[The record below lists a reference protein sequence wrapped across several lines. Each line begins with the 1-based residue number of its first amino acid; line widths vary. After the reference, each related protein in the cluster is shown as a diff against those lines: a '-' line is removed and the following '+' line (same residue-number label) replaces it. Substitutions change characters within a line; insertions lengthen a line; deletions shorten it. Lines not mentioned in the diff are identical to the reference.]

1 MKKNFLKIII
11 TVIILIFIAAVGFTG
26 CIPKN
31 LKDATATA
39 SSETGRPTQ
48 QTQVT
53 ETVAET
59 TAEPVETAPA
69 YQLTGKDMI
78 IMAQPSVCSVVNYY
92 SALVYDPNKL
102 DYYGPYYSEIYYG
115 TGFCINPNTGH
126 ILTAAHVID
135 ISEVDIKWK
144 ILEDHVWEVY
154 GEDEYYNL
162 TDTDWNW
169 IYNNYKVV
177 GQTSD
182 TKIDQEVWIQFNTA
196 TSGLAD
202 SANAQ
207 YIRAEIVDFSPE
219 DQRDIAIL
227 RIQPITGGALSSVLL
242 ADSSMME
249 IQDDVTIIGYPWTS
263 EVGQDNIMNPTV
275 TTGKVSGKI
284 MLNGTEVLQIQGDAR
299 PGNSGGPV
307 LSSNNGTVMGMLTNG
322 TDETNNYL
330 RPANDMKEMLNRNGV
345 QNTLGMVDEE
355 FKQGLINYRIG
366 NYQEAIDNFNAVLNL
381 NQKHLFAQDYRAKAQ
396 SGVTGETTSTAQ

>member
-1 MKKNFLKIII
+1 
-11 TVIILIFIAAVGFTG
+11 
-26 CIPKN
+26 
-31 LKDATATA
+31 
-39 SSETGRPTQ
+39 
-48 QTQVT
+48 
-53 ETVAET
+53 
-59 TAEPVETAPA
+59 
-69 YQLTGKDMI
+69 
-78 IMAQPSVCSVVNYY
+78 
-92 SALVYDPNKL
+92 
-102 DYYGPYYSEIYYG
+102 
-115 TGFCINPNTGH
+115 
-126 ILTAAHVID
+126 VID

-162 TDTDWNW
+162 TDTQWNW

-207 YIRAEIVDFSPE
+207 YVRAEIVDFSPE

-227 RIQPITGGALSSVLL
+227 RIQPVTGGALSSVLL

-307 LSSNNGTVMGMLTNG
+307 LSSNNGTVIGMLTMG

-330 RPANDMKEMLNRNGV
+330 RPANDIKEMLNRNGV

-355 FKQGLINYRIG
+355 FRQGLINYRMG

-381 NQKHLFAQDYRAKAQ
+381 NQKNLFAQDYRAKAQ
-396 SGVTGETTSTAQ
+396 TGATGETTSTK